1 MFPCNESDYDEDDD
15 DDNYKEEGH
24 DDCGNDYDEDE
35 EDGNLVTTMPLIA
48 KMTTMG

>member
-1 MFPCNESDYDEDDD
+1 MFPCNESDYDEGD
-15 DDNYKEEGH
+15 DDNYNEEGH

>member
-15 DDNYKEEGH
+15 DDNYNEEGH

-35 EDGNLVTTMPLIA
+35 EDGNLVTTMPLIG